1 MSQLNLPASYAQ
13 IEDQLD
19 AIGQRWRIV
28 QIVRGL
34 VLWSGGAMV
43 SLVAAVFLAAT
54 VGQGKCAVA
63 ALSVWIA
70 WIMFSAVLWIGRPLL
85 LRPRLTQVARLIES
99 RVDGLHNGL
108 TNSVLLAR
116 ADDLRSSPF
125 LSAIFEEVL
134 AVVRKQPVE
143 EAVGMSE
150 IKPVALRVGGAAVA
164 MILLAICVP
173 SVFGHGFKQLFSPS
187 RFVPVTRS
195 AKLIDVR
202 PGDVTLV
209 SGQPLEIAVI
219 AEDTHP
225 NDGRLIFDDG
235 SPTVDLTPVAA
246 VGSSAATTNPASG
259 SSDESAGIMTV
270 ISTYRQDPVDRT
282 VRYRVEVGGTQSAW
296 YTVNVVKQIKLEQ
309 LSLVVTPPTYLAA
322 KVPPATIN
330 LTPDSMDK
338 TPIAVPVGSHIS
350 VVAGIDVPCNGAMLQ
365 LGDDAPAPMTAARN
379 GESFSGEFVVAHD
392 APLALLMTEGTG
404 QVIAR
409 LPEQTLVV
417 HAIPDSPPVI
427 QMTWPTQDTTVT
439 PDTPIKIR
447 ATLKDDYGLTAARVL
462 SANSADAP
470 LVPVTQIKYPDGT
483 TSAELSFDLPLK
495 PEDRAHGR
503 SVRIQ
508 LQAVDNRDLRG
519 IPALATSAQD
529 DGGPQTT
536 TSSVFELRFRDPEQ
550 IAKELKD
557 EQDKLRAILNEFL
570 KKQQTLHDQTVV
582 LKLDGTPPVEPA
594 VAPIHD
600 GQYGLRSAID
610 QVAQTFP
617 FADADQIVQ
626 KTLEMI
632 SVNPAKDAIDLS
644 AALATEPVIT
654 QRTHLSDELQS
665 RQRRI
670 ISTLESLLAIL
681 GNASEAATQPSNR
694 GGELLSKSDA
704 YKKLDDELKA
714 FMKEQQ
720 RILDQTAGL
729 AKKAVDRYDDNDK
742 KKLDEL
748 AMAQEKLDAFME
760 QKLSDF
766 AKLAE
771 QDMSNASLL
780 KDITQ
785 EYSEVTM
792 AKDALKQKAVE
803 MAIPEEESGLEGA
816 KEISSNIERWLSNAP
831 DRQQWNM
838 EDPLTKTDTPM
849 PELPKELEDMIGDLL
864 EQQEDLFDQME
875 DANANWAD
883 SMDKGVGWDAADG
896 PIADM
901 SAKGVTG
908 NVLPNNNEMNGRSGE
923 GRSGKSEGEFVGDT
937 AVGKGGRNTPTRL
950 DPTPFQ
956 QGQIKDTSKDP
967 TGGATGG
974 GKMSGEG
981 GAGLE
986 GPVPPAVKQ
995 AMQRL
1000 AQKQAEI
1007 RNSAERLNLQYQLGR
1022 YDNFKLMEAGVMMRQ
1037 VQSDLEAGRYQ
1048 NAMRRRDIT
1057 LDALD
1062 TSHMLL
1068 GGEIHVQQD
1077 TTPTGNAKLQTDIS
1091 DAMKGQLPAAW
1102 ADALKE
1108 YYKKLGQE

>member
-1 MSQLNLPASYAQ
+1 MSQLNLPASYDQ

-34 VLWSGGAMV
+34 VLWSGWAIV
-43 SLVAAVFLAAT
+43 SLVAATFLAAAA
-54 VGQGKCAVA
+54 GQGRITIAV
-63 ALSVWIA
+63 LSVWIA
-70 WIMFSAVLWIGRPLL
+70 WIIFSAALWIGRPLL
-85 LRPRLTQVARLIES
+85 MRPKLTQVARMIES
-99 RVDGLHNGL
+99 RVSGLHNGL

-116 ADDLRSSPF
+116 ADDLRASPF
-125 LSAIFEEVL
+125 LPAIFDEVL
-134 AVVRKQPVE
+134 ASVQKQPLDT
-143 EAVGMSE
+143 AVGFADLRPM
-150 IKPVALRVGGAAVA
+150 ALRLGGAALGALV
-164 MILLAICVP
+164 LAACAW
-173 SVFGHGFKQLFSPS
+173 STFGHGFGQLFSPS
-187 RFVPVTRS
+187 RFVPTISS

-209 SGQPLEIAVI
+209 TGQPLEIAVL

-225 NDGRLIFDDG
+225 NDARLIFDDG
-235 SPTVDLTPVAA
+235 SPAVDLVAVA
-246 VGSSAATTNPASG
+246 TVGSAPASTG
-259 SSDESAGIMTV
+259 GAEGVSTV
-270 ISTYRQDPVDRT
+270 NYTYRQDHVDRT
-282 VRYRVEVGGTQSAW
+282 VRYRVEVGGTQSPW
-296 YTVNVVKQIKLEQ
+296 YTVTVVKQVRLEQ
-309 LSLVVTPPTYLAA
+309 LSLAVTPPMYASA
-322 KVPPATIN
+322 KSPPATIN
-330 LTPDSMDK
+330 LTPDTIGK
-338 TPIAVPVGSHIS
+338 TPVAIPVGSRVS
-350 VVAGIDVPCNGAMLQ
+350 VVASIDVPCNGAMLQ
-365 LGDDAPAPMTAARN
+365 LADDAPAPMTAARN
-379 GESFSGEFVVAHD
+379 GKEFSGEFVADHD

-427 QMTWPTQDTTVT
+427 QMTWPTQDTTIT
-439 PDTPIKIR
+439 PDAPIKIR
-447 ATLKDDYGLTAARVL
+447 ATLKDDYGLTDARL
-462 SANSADAP
+462 LFATTIDAP
-470 LVPVTQIKYPDGT
+470 LILAKGFRFVGDTTT
-483 TSAELSFDLPLK
+483 TSELNFDLPLK
-495 PEDRAHGR
+495 PEERAHGR

-508 LQAVDNRDLRG
+508 LQATDNRDLRG
-519 IPALATSAQD
+519 IPGLAADLKD

-536 TSSVFELRFRDPEQ
+536 TSSVFEIRFRDPAEV
-550 IAKELKD
+550 AKEQK
-557 EQDKLRAILNEFL
+557 EEADKLRTILGELL
-570 KKQQTLHDQTVV
+570 KKQQDLHDQTLA
-582 LKLDGTPPVEPA
+582 LKLDASPA
-594 VAPIHD
+594 VGPIHD
-600 GQYGLRSAID
+600 GQYNLRAAID
-610 QVAQTFP
+610 QVTQTFP

-644 AALATEPVIT
+644 SALASEQVLL

-670 ISTLESLLAIL
+670 ISTLESLLALL
-681 GNASEAATQPSNR
+681 GNASEAATQPSAR

-704 YKKLDDELKA
+704 YKKLDEELKA

-720 RILDQTAGL
+720 RILDQTAAL
-729 AKKAVDRYDDNDK
+729 AKKNVDRYDDNDK
-742 KKLDEL
+742 KNLAEL

-771 QDMSNASLL
+771 QDLSNASLL

-792 AKDALKQKAVE
+792 AKDALKQQAVE

-816 KEISSNIERWLSNAP
+816 KEISSNLERWLSNTP

-864 EQQEDLFDQME
+864 EQQEDLFDQVE

-923 GRSGKSEGEFVGDT
+923 GRSGKSEGEFVGDS

-956 QGQIKDTSKDP
+956 QGQINDTSKDP

-981 GAGLE
+981 GEGLE
-986 GPVPPAVKQ
+986 GPVPPAIKQ

-1007 RNSAERLNLQYQLGR
+1007 RNSAERLNLKYQLGR
-1022 YDNFKLMEAGVMMRQ
+1022 YDNFKLMESSVMMRQ
-1037 VQSDLEAGRYQ
+1037 VEQDLEAGRYQ

-1077 TTPTGNAKLQTDIS
+1077 TTPTGNSKLQTDIS

>member
-1 MSQLNLPASYAQ
+1 MSQLNLPASYGL

-28 QIVRGL
+28 QLVRGL
-34 VLWSGGAMV
+34 VLWAGFAIV
-43 SLVAAVFLAAT
+43 SLVLATFLAAAA
-54 VGQGKCAVA
+54 GQGRIAIAVLA
-63 ALSVWIA
+63 VWIA
-70 WIMFSAVLWIGRPLL
+70 WILFSAAMWIGKPMLM
-85 LRPRLTQVARLIES
+85 RPRLAQVARLIES
-99 RVDGLHNGL
+99 RIGGLHNGL

-116 ADDLRSSPF
+116 ADDLHASPF
-125 LSAIFEEVL
+125 LPAIFDEVL
-134 AVVRKQPVE
+134 SAVQKQPLLS
-143 EAVGMSE
+143 AVGFAELRPM
-150 IKPVALRVGGAAVA
+150 AFRVGGAALA
-164 MILLAICVP
+164 ALLLAVCVP
-173 SVFGHGFKQLFSPS
+173 SVFGHGFRQLFSPS
-187 RFVPVTRS
+187 RFVPLVSS
-195 AKLIDVR
+195 AKLLDVR

-209 SGQPLEIAVI
+209 TGQPLEIAVI
-219 AEDTHP
+219 AEDTHT
-225 NDGRLIFDDG
+225 DEGKLIFDDG
-235 SPTVDLTPVAA
+235 SQPVDLLAA
-246 VGSSAATTNPASG
+246 ATVGSDSSTASIG
-259 SSDESAGIMTV
+259 GGLSTV
-270 ISTYRQDPVDRT
+270 NYTYREDHVDRS
-282 VRYRVEVGGTQSAW
+282 VRYRVEVGGTQSPW
-296 YTVNVVKQIKLEQ
+296 YTVTVVKQVRLEQ
-309 LSLVVTPPTYLAA
+309 LSLSVTPPTYALA
-322 KVPPATIN
+322 KSPPATLN
-330 LTPDSMDK
+330 LTPDAIAK
-338 TPIAVPVGSHIS
+338 TPVAVPLGSRIS
-350 VVAGIDVPCNGAMLQ
+350 MVASIDVPCNGAMLQ
-365 LGDDAPAPMTAARN
+365 LGDDAPVPMTAARN
-379 GESFSGEFVVAHD
+379 GRSFSGEFVVSHD
-392 APLALLMTEGTG
+392 QPLALLLTEGTG
-404 QVIAR
+404 QVIAK
-409 LPEQTLVV
+409 LPEEPLVI
-417 HAIPDSPPVI
+417 HAIPDAPPVI
-427 QMTWPTQDTTVT
+427 QMTWPTQDTTIT
-439 PDTPIKIR
+439 PAARIQIR
-447 ATLKDDYGLTAARVL
+447 ATLKDDYGLTNARVL
-462 SANSADAP
+462 YATSADAP
-470 LVPVTQIKYPDGT
+470 LVPATSLKFPDGT
-483 TSAELSFDLPLK
+483 TTSELNFDLPLK
-495 PEDRAHGR
+495 AEERAHGR
-503 SVRIQ
+503 SVRVQ
-508 LQAVDNRDLRG
+508 VEATDNRDLKG
-519 IPALATSAQD
+519 IAGVATGSGDSAGD
-529 DGGPQTT
+529 SGGPQTT

-550 IAKELKD
+550 VAKEQK
-557 EQDKLRAILNEFL
+557 EEADKLRAILNELL
-570 KKQQTLHDQTVV
+570 KKQQTLHDQTLA
-582 LKLDGTPPVEPA
+582 LKLDGSPMVQ
-594 VAPIHD
+594 PIHD
-600 GQYGLRSAID
+600 GQYSLRAAID

-617 FADADQIVQ
+617 FSDADQIVQ

-632 SVNPAKDAIDLS
+632 SVDPAKDAIDLS
-644 AALATEPVIT
+644 AALATEQVVT
-654 QRTHLSDELQS
+654 QRAHLSDELQS

-670 ISTLESLLAIL
+670 ISTLQSLLAIL
-681 GNASEAATQPSNR
+681 GNASEAATQPTNR
-694 GGELLSKSDA
+694 GGELLSQSDA

-720 RILDQTAGL
+720 RILDQTAAL

-792 AKDALKQKAVE
+792 AKDALKQQAVE
-803 MAIPEEESGLEGA
+803 MAIPAEESGLEGA
-816 KEISSNIERWLSNAP
+816 KEISSNLERWLSNTP

-838 EDPLTKTDTPM
+838 EDPLSKTDTPM

-923 GRSGKSEGEFVGDT
+923 GRSGKSSGEFVGDT

-981 GAGLE
+981 GEGLE
-986 GPVPPAVKQ
+986 GPVPPEVKQ

-1000 AQKQAEI
+1000 AQKQAQI
-1007 RNSAERLNLQYQLGR
+1007 RNSAERLDLKYQLGR

-1037 VQSDLEAGRYQ
+1037 VQTDLEAGRYQ

-1062 TSHMLL
+1062 TSHLLL

-1077 TTPTGNAKLQTDIS
+1077 TTPTGNSKLQSDIS